1 MKLDVD
7 KLMKEAKLNSVKTSK
22 DDNQFKTPKPT
33 NIGVSNQIKKIV
45 IPSNENAT
53 LKKTASLKVN
63 RSLGINSE
71 DSSSIDDAMKASNDK
86 IDMTGPVNQPTLFG
100 SSIKA

>member
-33 NIGVSNQIKKIV
+33 NIGVSNQMKKIV

-53 LKKTASLKVN
+53 LKNIVVSTNDPTTDDIKGAFHQLVFLNFSKMAK
-63 RSLGINSE
+63 SIN
-71 DSSSIDDAMKASNDK
+71 
-86 IDMTGPVNQPTLFG
+86 
-100 SSIKA
+100 